1 MTNKGNGGGAGD
13 RRSAPRMALDA
24 AAIIR
29 FETVDADVRSRI
41 INASRN
47 GVLLAMPAPR
57 PVGTRLHLTV
67 RIAEPPADIKL
78 EGIVVHVADNSQNA
92 SPGFGTQV
100 GLFLTNAGVEWENL
114 CRRLAETP
122 GTILPDSSATAA

>member
-1 MTNKGNGGGAGD
+1 MSTKGNGGE
-13 RRSAPRMALDA
+13 RRSAPRMSLDA

-29 FETVDADVRSRI
+29 FETVGADVRSRI

-78 EGIVVHVADNSQNA
+78 EGIVVHVAENTANP

-100 GLFLTNAGVEWENL
+100 GLFLTSAGAEWESL

-122 GTILPDSSATAA
+122 GAVLPDSSATAA

>member
-1 MTNKGNGGGAGD
+1 MTMKGKVAE
-13 RRSAPRMALDA
+13 RRSAPRMSLDA

-57 PVGTRLHLTV
+57 PVGTRLHLVV
-67 RIAEPPADIKL
+67 RIAEPPVDIKL
-78 EGIVVHVADNSQNA
+78 EGIVVHVADNPSNA
-92 SPGFGTQV
+92 TPGFGTQV
-100 GLFLTNAGVEWENL
+100 GLFLTSAGPEWENL

-122 GTILPDSSATAA
+122 GAVLPEFPATAA

>member
-1 MTNKGNGGGAGD
+1 MSTKVKGAE

-29 FETVDADVRSRI
+29 FETVGPEVRSRI

-57 PVGTRLHLTV
+57 PVGTRIHLTV
-67 RIAEPPADIKL
+67 RIGEPPADIKL
-78 EGIVVHVADNSQNA
+78 EGIVVHVADNPAA
-92 SPGFGTQV
+92 SAPGFATQV
-100 GLFLTNAGVEWENL
+100 GVFLTSAGPQWEGL
-114 CRRLAETP
+114 CRRLAEA
-122 GTILPDSSATAA
+122 GTALPAPAQAASSAA

>member
-1 MTNKGNGGGAGD
+1 MTNQGNGGGE
-13 RRSAPRMALDA
+13 RRSTPRMSLDA

-29 FETVDADVRSRI
+29 FETLDADVRSRI

-57 PVGTRLHLTV
+57 PVGTKLHLTV

-78 EGIVVHVADNSQNA
+78 EGIVVHVADNTQNA

-122 GTILPDSSATAA
+122 AAVLPESPATAA